1 MRTVTRAIAGVAVLA
16 AAALIAPAAASA
28 TTATTTSTTS
38 VTATKAADPWS
49 LFKITSLSY
58 TKKAKPGG
66 YVTYGFKVTNTGPY
80 KADIF
85 ELGGVLPKDADLKK
99 RIGYSTDNRDLRC
112 YIDGRQF
119 FCPNVSILEVG
130 DTAYMTLRF
139 QLKKTAKGT
148 QAGKVGAWVYDIPA
162 GAEDLDRAR
171 LREQN
176 LKGWEMMRPVKTS
189 VVKKK

>member
-16 AAALIAPAAASA
+16 AAALIAPASASA
-28 TTATTTSTTS
+28 TTASTSA
-38 VTATKAADPWS
+38 TATKAADPWS
-49 LFKITSLSY
+49 VFKISSLSY

-66 YVTYGFKVTNTGPY
+66 YVTYRFRVTNTGPY

-85 ELGGVLPKDADLKK
+85 ELGGVLPKDTDLKK
-99 RIGYSTDNRDLRC
+99 KIGYSTDNRDMRC

-130 DTAYMTLRF
+130 DEAYMTLRF

-162 GAEDLDRAR
+162 GAENLDRAR

-176 LKGWEMMRPVKTS
+176 LKGWEMMRPTKTT
-189 VVKKK
+189 VVKPKKK